1 MEMATSGRFA
11 DVAAATFEFS
21 VHPDRCRDVALKA
34 LLMTMTEV
42 ERRWACLRQ

>member
-1 MEMATSGRFA
+1 MATSGRFA

-21 VHPDRCRDVALKA
+21 VHPDRCGDVALKA

-42 ERRWACLRQ
+42 ERRWAYLRQ